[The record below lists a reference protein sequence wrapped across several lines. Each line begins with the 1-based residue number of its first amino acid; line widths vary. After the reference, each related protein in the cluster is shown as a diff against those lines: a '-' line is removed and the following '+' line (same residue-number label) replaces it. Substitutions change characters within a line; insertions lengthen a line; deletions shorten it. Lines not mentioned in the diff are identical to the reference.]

1 MGAVRANPLSFLSAL
16 RAFVVISLIIFLQ
29 SIKPSIIVGLYKDHR
44 ACTHSMI
51 NSNNALST
59 RLDGL
64 TANGRQQLLCGGLKG
79 IEKESLRISK
89 DGFIAQTP
97 HPKALGS
104 ALTHPYIT
112 TDYSEAL
119 IELIT
124 PPFADVKDSLTYLR
138 NIHQFVYQHL
148 DNEILLGASMPCGID
163 GDESIPIAEYGS
175 SNIGR
180 MKHVYRH
187 GLWHRYGRTMQSI
200 AGIHFNYSVP
210 EALWPV
216 LHQQENSQ
224 LDLEAFKADAYF
236 GLIRNFQRMGW
247 LILYLFGASPAI
259 CKNFFKSR
267 PALMA
272 QFEEFDNGTLY
283 HPYATSLRMSDIGYK
298 SKNQANLKI
307 DYNSI
312 DGYVSSLSAA
322 ISTPYAEYE
331 TIGTLVDGEYRQL
344 NSNILQIENEFYS
357 TIRPKQIAESGE
369 KPTLALKRRGVRY
382 IEMRSL
388 DLDLFSPTGIDEDK
402 ARFIEALL
410 LTCLLQDSPKTSDKE
425 HQVNNANQLTV
436 ANFGRKPGLE
446 LDKGNQKILLQDWAA
461 EILESMQAVCAIL
474 DRDDT
479 DKPYSSAL
487 AKQRLLVE
495 TPDLTAS
502 ARILEQ
508 MSALRQPFARFALN
522 ISAEHEQYFKL
533 NKLDKDNTQQFIEM
547 AAESLAKQQEIES
560 KYQIPFDDFLKQ
572 YFLQA

>member
-1 MGAVRANPLSFLSAL
+1 M
-16 RAFVVISLIIFLQ
+16 
-29 SIKPSIIVGLYKDHR
+29 VGLYKDYR
-44 ACTHSMI
+44 ACTHSMT
-51 NSNNALST
+51 NLNNALST
-59 RLDGL
+59 RLDRL
-64 TANGRQQLLCGGLKG
+64 TASGHHQLLCGGLKG

-97 HPKALGS
+97 HPKTLGS

-112 TDYSEAL
+112 TDYSESL

-124 PPFADVKDSLTYLR
+124 PPFADIKDSLDYLH
-138 NIHQFVYQHL
+138 NIHQFVYEHL

-216 LHQQENSQ
+216 LYKENSSP
-224 LDLEAFKADAYF
+224 LSLEQFINEAYF

-259 CKNFFKSR
+259 CKNFFNSR
-267 PALMA
+267 PALMT
-272 QFEEFDNGTLY
+272 QFEAFDNGTLY

-298 SKNQANLKI
+298 SKNQANLNI

-322 ISTPYAEYE
+322 INTPYPEYE
-331 TIGTLVDGEYRQL
+331 KIGTLVDGEYRQL

-357 TIRPKQIAESGE
+357 TMRPKQIAQSGE

-388 DLDLFSPTGIDEDK
+388 DLDLFNPIGIDEDK

-410 LTCLLQDSPKTSDKE
+410 LTCLLQDSPKTSAQE
-425 HQVNNANQLTV
+425 QQVNNANQLAV

-446 LDKGNQKILLQDWAA
+446 LNKNNQKILLKDWAA
-461 EILESMQAVCAIL
+461 EILESMQPVCAIL
-474 DRDDT
+474 DQDDAA
-479 DKPYSSAL
+479 KHYSSAL
-487 AKQRLLVE
+487 EKQQLLIE
-495 TPDLTAS
+495 NPDSTAS

-508 MSALRQPFARFALN
+508 MTQLRQPFSRFALN
-522 ISAEHEQYFKL
+522 TSIEHGQYFKR
-533 NKLDKDNTQQFIEM
+533 NELDKIKTQQFNDM
-547 AAESLAKQQEIES
+547 AALSHDKQLEIENN
-560 KYQIPFDDFLKQ
+560 KQMPFDYFLKQ

>member
-1 MGAVRANPLSFLSAL
+1 MTNL
-16 RAFVVISLIIFLQ
+16 
-29 SIKPSIIVGLYKDHR
+29 
-44 ACTHSMI
+44 
-51 NSNNALST
+51 NNALST
-59 RLDGL
+59 RLDQLNATGH
-64 TANGRQQLLCGGLKG
+64 QQLLCGGLKG

-97 HPKALGS
+97 HPKALGA

-124 PPFADVKDSLTYLR
+124 PPFADVKDSLDYLR
-138 NIHQFVYQHL
+138 SIHQFVYEHL
-148 DNEILLGASMPCGID
+148 DNEILLGASMPCGIN

-175 SNIGR
+175 SNVGK

-216 LHQQENSQ
+216 LHQAENSP
-224 LDLEAFKADAYF
+224 LDQEAFKDDAYF

-259 CKNFFKSR
+259 CKTFFNSR
-267 PALMA
+267 PALMT

-298 SKNQANLKI
+298 SKNQAGLKI

-312 DGYVSSLSAA
+312 DGYVASLSAA
-322 ISTPYAEYE
+322 ISTPYPEYE
-331 TIGTLVDGEYRQL
+331 KIGTVVDGQYRQL

-357 TIRPKQIAESGE
+357 TMRPKQIARSGE
-369 KPTLALKRRGVRY
+369 KSTMALKRRGVRY

-388 DLDLFSPTGIDEDK
+388 DLDLFNPIGIDEDK

-410 LTCLLQDSPKTSDKE
+410 LTCLLQDSPKTSDQE
-425 HQVNNANQLTV
+425 HQVNNANQLAV

-446 LDKGNQKILLQDWAA
+446 LDKGRQKISLRNWAT
-461 EILESMQAVCAIL
+461 EILVSMQPVCAIL
-474 DRDDT
+474 DQHDAA
-479 DKPYSSAL
+479 KPYSAAL
-487 AKQRLLVE
+487 AKQQLVVE
-495 TPDLTAS
+495 NPDLTAS
-502 ARILEQ
+502 ARMLEQ
-508 MSALRQPFARFALN
+508 MTQLRQPYARFALN
-522 ISAEHEQYFKL
+522 ASAEHEQYFKR
-533 NKLDKDNTQQFIEM
+533 NKLDEANTRQFIEM
-547 AAESLAKQQEIES
+547 AAVSLAKQQEIES
-560 KYQIPFDDFLKQ
+560 KEQIPFDDFLQQ
-572 YFLQA
+572 YFSQS

>member
-1 MGAVRANPLSFLSAL
+1 M
-16 RAFVVISLIIFLQ
+16 
-29 SIKPSIIVGLYKDHR
+29 VGLYKDYR
-44 ACTHSMI
+44 ACTHSMT
-51 NSNNALST
+51 NLNNALST
-59 RLDGL
+59 RLDRL
-64 TANGRQQLLCGGLKG
+64 TASGHHQLLCGGLKG

-112 TDYSEAL
+112 TDYSESL

-124 PPFADVKDSLTYLR
+124 PPFADVKDSLDYLH
-138 NIHQFVYQHL
+138 NIHQFVYEHL

-216 LHQQENSQ
+216 LYKEKSSP
-224 LDLEAFKADAYF
+224 LSLEQFINEAYF

-259 CKNFFKSR
+259 CKNFFNSR
-267 PALMA
+267 PALMT
-272 QFEEFDNGTLY
+272 QFEAFDNGTLY

-298 SKNQANLKI
+298 SKNQANLNI

-322 ISTPYAEYE
+322 INTPYPEYE
-331 TIGTLVDGEYRQL
+331 KIGTLVDGEYRQL

-357 TIRPKQIAESGE
+357 TMRPKQIAQSGE

-388 DLDLFSPTGIDEDK
+388 DLDLFNPIGIDEDK

-410 LTCLLQDSPKTSDKE
+410 LTCLLQDSPKTSAQE
-425 HQVNNANQLTV
+425 QQVNNANQLAV

-446 LDKGNQKILLQDWAA
+446 LNKNNQKILLKDWAA
-461 EILESMQAVCAIL
+461 EILESMQPVCAIL
-474 DRDDT
+474 DQDDAA
-479 DKPYSSAL
+479 KHYSSAL
-487 AKQRLLVE
+487 EKQQLLVE
-495 TPDLTAS
+495 NPDSTAS

-508 MSALRQPFARFALN
+508 MTQLRQPFSRFALN
-522 ISAEHEQYFKL
+522 TSIEHGQYFKL
-533 NKLDKDNTQQFIEM
+533 NELDKIKTQRFNDM
-547 AAESLAKQQEIES
+547 AALSHDKQLEIENN
-560 KYQIPFDDFLKQ
+560 KQMPFDYFLKQ